1 MPLFVLLAMLLAVQ
15 VVRADLADVKNEL
28 NLEKRSEKALE
39 NANIAVDEARK
50 AYKSADLAGFGSRL
64 REVEESAELS
74 YQSLQDTGK
83 AARRSPKFFK
93 RAEMKMHAV
102 AKRLEALGADVS
114 FEDRAVVEA
123 ARKKLSDLED
133 KIVFEILTKKH

>member
-1 MPLFVLLAMLLAVQ
+1 MPLIVLLAMFLVAA
-15 VVRADLADVKNEL
+15 VVRADLADVKNEP

-50 AYKSADLAGFGSRL
+50 AYKAADLAGFGARL
-64 REVEESAELS
+64 QEVEESAELS

-93 RAEMKMHAV
+93 RAEIKLRAIT
-102 AKRLEALGADVS
+102 KRLEALGSEVS
-114 FEDRAVVEA
+114 FEDRVPVEA
-123 ARKKLSDLED
+123 TRKKLSDLED
-133 KIVFEILTKKH
+133 KIVFEIMTKKH

>member
-1 MPLFVLLAMLLAVQ
+1 MLLFVLLAMLLAVP
-15 VVRADLADVKNEL
+15 VVRADLADVKNEP

-50 AYKSADLAGFGSRL
+50 AYKSADLAAFGSRL

-93 RAEMKMHAV
+93 RAEMKMHAL
-102 AKRLEALGADVS
+102 AKRLEALGVEVS
-114 FEDRAVVEA
+114 FEDRALVEA
-123 ARKKLSDLED
+123 TRKTLSDLED
-133 KIVFEILTKKH
+133 KIVFEIMTKKH

>member
-1 MPLFVLLAMLLAVQ
+1 VPLIVLLAILLVAV
-15 VVRADLADVKNEL
+15 VVRADLADVKNEP

-39 NANIAVDEARK
+39 NANMAVDEARK

-93 RAEMKMHAV
+93 RAEMKLHAIT
-102 AKRLEALGADVS
+102 KRLEALGSEVN
-114 FEDRAVVEA
+114 FEDRVPVEA
-123 ARKKLSDLED
+123 TRKKLSDLED
-133 KIVFEILTKKH
+133 KIVFEIMTKKH

>member
-1 MPLFVLLAMLLAVQ
+1 MPLFVMLAMLLAVP
-15 VVRADLADVKNEL
+15 VVRADLAGVKNEP

-50 AYKSADLAGFGSRL
+50 AYQSADFAGFGLRL

-74 YQSLQDTGK
+74 YQSLEDTGK

-93 RAEMKMHAV
+93 RAEMKMHAL
-102 AKRLEALGADVS
+102 AKRLEALGADVG
-114 FEDRAVVEA
+114 FEDRVLVEA
-123 ARKKLSDLED
+123 TRKKLSDLED
-133 KIVFEILTKKH
+133 KIVFEIMTKKH

>member
-15 VVRADLADVKNEL
+15 VVRADLADVRNEP
-28 NLEKRSEKALE
+28 NLEKRSEKALV

-50 AYKSADLAGFGSRL
+50 AYKSADLAGFKARL

-102 AKRLEALGADVS
+102 AKRLVALGADVS

-123 ARKKLSDLED
+123 AQKKLSDLED
-133 KIVFEILTKKH
+133 KIVHEILTKKH